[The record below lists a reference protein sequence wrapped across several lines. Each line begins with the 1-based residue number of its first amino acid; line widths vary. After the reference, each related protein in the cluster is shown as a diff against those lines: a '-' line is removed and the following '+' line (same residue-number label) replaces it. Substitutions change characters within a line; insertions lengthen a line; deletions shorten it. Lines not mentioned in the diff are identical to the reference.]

1 MYREKKENLKNEIQ
15 QEFKAWRKTL
25 RSIEMKILDELHSVH
40 FPEFEER
47 FATAKQENQSALRS
61 VTSLIDDTKMMLDHS
76 SKNLALNK
84 HYIEYELT
92 DPDTL
97 DKILSRA
104 EDILENV
111 LNLRDF

>member
-25 RSIEMKILDELHSVH
+25 RSIEMKILDELHSNH

-47 FATAKQENQSALRS
+47 FAAAKQENQSALRS
-61 VTSLIDDTKMMLDHS
+61 VTSLIDDTQAMLDHS
-76 SKNLALNK
+76 SKNLSLNK

-92 DPDTL
+92 DPDNL